1 MSTMHKVHTI
11 KLNQY
16 RPVSHAFL
24 MRMLAVSLAAGHKAI
39 DVKCCRQFM
48 QLDFHDNTKE
58 WRGMGAI
65 NQETGHHIAR
75 ELNTIRQFVLDHF
88 EVIHIRHARA

>member
-39 DVKCCRQFM
+39 
-48 QLDFHDNTKE
+48 E
-58 WRGMGAI
+58 WRGMGSI